1 MRDVRNVEQP
11 EGDRQPDA
19 DRGVE
24 AAEQDSGDY
33 RLIEDLAVQI

>member
-1 MRDVRNVEQP
+1 VRHVEQP

-24 AAEQDSGDY
+24 AAEQYPGDY
-33 RLIEDLAVQI
+33 RLEKKL